1 MKKLFTAL
9 LLLGVLSVFTWAQP
23 ANQSLVLEF
32 VDGTEFSV
40 TNPEGAQFFY
50 AKGGILEGDT
60 IPIGSIVSTGLNTQA
75 VLKLKPNGTVIKLA
89 KNTTFKIDL
98 LATATGGKN
107 TFTLVLGKVR
117 TIAATGSNYEI
128 KTGTTVCGVR
138 GTDFIFSYEEGKKA
152 LLMVAEGI
160 VEFTGLATGASI
172 MVGKGQFADFYSSFA
187 PQFFNEEMFNEEYG
201 DMGVPVS
208 TLPPEKQEEI
218 KKAEEQPAKPAE
230 QPAPA
235 QAAVTEPSEEEKPQE
250 PEPQKEPAVESAF
263 VSWLK
268 DVLGMELGSLTIN
281 DTTWSKVVIQPT
293 ITIGKLKTAL
303 YLPIIY
309 DKNLFDPVDWY
320 HPNGQDEWSFG
331 FDIGW
336 QEHTWEAF
344 LDALTDLSL
353 KIKYIEY
360 GSQLDDP
367 FFLKVGNLRSFTIGH
382 GLIMRNYA
390 NDADFP
396 AVRKIGFN
404 IGLKNEQ
411 LGFEFLTNELANPE
425 ILGTRFFVMPVKGSK
440 FALGASLVADLAPAR
455 VFNTDIA
462 PSAAN
467 DYGNPIFMGLG
478 ADIDFPILPPGLFG
492 LRFFAD
498 VAAMVP
504 YVRNDFTWEGNPVT
518 AGFKME
524 LLFDESGI
532 KNWGFASGFMGNILF
547 ANYRLEFRYF
557 NGVFRPSFF
566 DTGYERKRSSYVTEY
581 AGYLSGTTPINT
593 APSVVGIYGEG
604 GASLFNDKLSLSF
617 GYFWPWPADAFT
629 LADIAA
635 NNDFFQAKLTVKK
648 GVIPVINVYGS
659 IIYERKHFAPSLIN
673 GEGLMLFDENT
684 VFGGELIVP
693 IPGSPFLSLALVV
706 STTVAHD
713 DNGNVI
719 YQAANPSSPVILPVV
734 MIETRLQF

>member
-1 MKKLFTAL
+1 MRKLLIVSLIAL
-9 LLLGVLSVFTWAQP
+9 LSLTVWAQSV
-23 ANQSLVLEF
+23 NQTLVLEF

-60 IPIGSIVSTGLNTQA
+60 IPIGSIVSTGLSTQA

-98 LATATGGKN
+98 LATSTGGKN

-128 KTGTTVCGVR
+128 KTNSTVCGVR

-152 LLMVAEGI
+152 LLMVAEGT
-160 VEFTGLATGASI
+160 VEFTGIDSGKSI
-172 MVGKGQFADFYSSFA
+172 LVGKGQFADFYSSFA
-187 PQFFNEEMFNEEYG
+187 PQFFNEQMFNEEYG

-208 TLPPEKQEEI
+208 SLPPGTQPQEKKTEQPAQTAQAQPAAEPV
-218 KKAEEQPAKPAE
+218 KPEEQTKPEEPAKPAE
-230 QPAPA
+230 PAPENPFI
-235 QAAVTEPSEEEKPQE
+235 T
-250 PEPQKEPAVESAF
+250 
-263 VSWLK
+263 WLK
-268 DVLGMELGSLTIN
+268 DVLGMELGSITIN
-281 DTTWSKVVIQPT
+281 DKTWSKVVVQPT
-293 ITIGKLKTAL
+293 ITLGKLKTAL

-309 DKNLFDPVDWY
+309 DKNLFDPQDWY

-331 FDIGW
+331 FDVGW
-336 QEHTWEAF
+336 QEHPWDAF

-360 GSQLDDP
+360 GNQLDDP

-404 IGLKNEQ
+404 IGIKGEQ
-411 LGFEFLTNELANPE
+411 VGFEFLTNELTNPE
-425 ILGTRFFVMPVKGSK
+425 ILGTRLYLMPFKGSK
-440 FALGASLVADLAPAR
+440 LAFGASVVADLAPAS
-455 VFNTDIA
+455 VFNTTTN
-462 PSAAN
+462 PVAAN

-478 ADIDFPILPPGLFG
+478 ADIDVPIIPQGAFG
-492 LRFFAD
+492 LRFFTD
-498 VAAMVP
+498 VAAMMP
-504 YVRNDFTWEGNPVT
+504 YVRNDFTWGGNPVT
-518 AGFKME
+518 AGFKTE
-524 LLFDESGI
+524 LLFDASGV
-532 KNWGFASGFMGNILF
+532 KNWGLASGFLGNILF
-547 ANYRLEFRYF
+547 ITYRLELRYF

-566 DTGYERKRSSYVTEY
+566 DTGYERKRSAYVTEY

-593 APSVVGIYGEG
+593 SPTVMGIYGEG
-604 GASLFNDKLSLSF
+604 GASLINDKLVFSF
-617 GYFWPWPADAFT
+617 GYFWPWPADAST
-629 LADIAA
+629 LADIAQS
-635 NNDFFQAKLTVKK
+635 NDYFQAKLLVKK
-648 GVIPVINVYGS
+648 GVIPVINIYGS
-659 IIYERKHFAPSLIN
+659 IVYERKNFVPSLIN
-673 GEGLMLFDENT
+673 GAGFNLFDENT

-693 IPGSPFLSLALVV
+693 IPGNPFLSLALVV
-706 STTVAHD
+706 STAVAHD
-713 DNGNVI
+713 DSGNI
-719 YQAANPSSPVILPVV
+719 LYRADNPQSPIILPVI